1 MRRDAILTGTVIT
14 GSIWHSRADQSV
26 ESACKASVKGVTEE
40 RPLDLDLETHERWM
54 RLALKQAEA
63 AAQAGEVPV
72 GAVLIADGEVLAEAH
87 NQPISAQDPTAHAE
101 ILALR
106 AAAIRRQNYRLPRTT
121 LYVTIE
127 PCTMCVGALIHARI
141 DQLVFG
147 AREPRSG
154 AVVSQ
159 QNLLDRASF
168 NHKVRYREGVLAKEC
183 GNIMQ
188 VFFQSRR

>member
-1 MRRDAILTGTVIT
+1 M
-14 GSIWHSRADQSV
+14 
-26 ESACKASVKGVTEE
+26 
-40 RPLDLDLETHERWM
+40 DLDLETHERWM
-54 RLALKQAEA
+54 TLALKQAEA

-72 GAVLIADGEVLAEAH
+72 GAVLIAEGAVLAEAH
-87 NQPISAQDPTAHAE
+87 NRSISAQDPTAHAE

-106 AAAIRRQNYRLPRTT
+106 AAAISRQNYRLPRTT

-127 PCTMCVGALIHARI
+127 PCMMCVGALIHARI

-154 AVVSQ
+154 AVISQ
-159 QNLLDRASF
+159 QNLLDNTSV
-168 NHKVRYREGVLAKEC
+168 NHKVRYREGVLAEEC

>member
-1 MRRDAILTGTVIT
+1 M
-14 GSIWHSRADQSV
+14 
-26 ESACKASVKGVTEE
+26 
-40 RPLDLDLETHERWM
+40 DLDLETHERWM
-54 RLALKQAEA
+54 TLALKQAEA

-72 GAVLIADGEVLAEAH
+72 GAVLIAEGEVLAEAH
-87 NQPISAQDPTAHAE
+87 NRPISAQDPTAHAE

-121 LYVTIE
+121 LYVTVE

-147 AREPRSG
+147 AREPKSG
-154 AVVSQ
+154 AVVSR
-159 QNLLDRASF
+159 QNLLDSASL
-168 NHKVRYREGVLAKEC
+168 NHTVRYREGVLAEEC
-183 GNIMQ
+183 GKIMQ

>member
-1 MRRDAILTGTVIT
+1 M
-14 GSIWHSRADQSV
+14 
-26 ESACKASVKGVTEE
+26 
-40 RPLDLDLETHERWM
+40 DLDLETHERWM
-54 RLALKQAEA
+54 TLALKQAEA

-72 GAVLIADGEVLAEAH
+72 GAVLIAEGEVLAEAH
-87 NQPISAQDPTAHAE
+87 NRSISAQDPTAHAE

-106 AAAIRRQNYRLPRTT
+106 AAAISRQNYRLPRTT

-127 PCTMCVGALIHARI
+127 PCMMCVGALIHARI

-154 AVVSQ
+154 AVISQ
-159 QNLLDRASF
+159 QNLLDSTSL
-168 NHKVRYREGVLAKEC
+168 NHKVRYREGVLAEEC

>member
-1 MRRDAILTGTVIT
+1 MN
-14 GSIWHSRADQSV
+14 
-26 ESACKASVKGVTEE
+26 
-40 RPLDLDLETHERWM
+40 LDLETHERWM
-54 RLALKQAEA
+54 TLALKQAEA

-72 GAVLIADGEVLAEAH
+72 GAVLIAEGEVLAEAH
-87 NQPISAQDPTAHAE
+87 NRPISAQDPTAHAE

-106 AAAIRRQNYRLPRTT
+106 AAAISRQNYRLPRTT

-127 PCTMCVGALIHARI
+127 PCTMCAGALIHARI

-154 AVVSQ
+154 AVVSR
-159 QNLLDRASF
+159 QNLLDSASL
-168 NHKVRYREGVLAKEC
+168 NHKVRYREGVLAEEC
-183 GNIMQ
+183 GKIMQ

>member
-1 MRRDAILTGTVIT
+1 MT
-14 GSIWHSRADQSV
+14 
-26 ESACKASVKGVTEE
+26 
-40 RPLDLDLETHERWM
+40 
-54 RLALKQAEA
+54 LALKQAEA

-72 GAVLIADGEVLAEAH
+72 GAVLIAEGEVLAEAH
-87 NQPISAQDPTAHAE
+87 NRSISAQDPTAHAE

-106 AAAIRRQNYRLPRTT
+106 AAAISRQNYRLPRTT

-127 PCTMCVGALIHARI
+127 PCMMCVGALIHARI

-154 AVVSQ
+154 AVISQ
-159 QNLLDRASF
+159 QNLLDITNL
-168 NHKVRYREGVLAKEC
+168 NHKVRYREGVLAEEC

>member
-1 MRRDAILTGTVIT
+1 M
-14 GSIWHSRADQSV
+14 
-26 ESACKASVKGVTEE
+26 
-40 RPLDLDLETHERWM
+40 DLDLETHERWM
-54 RLALKQAEA
+54 TLALKQAEA

-72 GAVLIADGEVLAEAH
+72 GAVLIAEGEVLAEAH
-87 NQPISAQDPTAHAE
+87 NRSISAQDPTAHAE

-106 AAAIRRQNYRLPRTT
+106 AAAIRLQNYRLPRTT

-127 PCTMCVGALIHARI
+127 PCMMCVGALIHARI

-154 AVVSQ
+154 AVISQ
-159 QNLLDRASF
+159 QNLLDSTNL
-168 NHKVRYREGVLAKEC
+168 NHKVRYREGVLAEEC

>member
-1 MRRDAILTGTVIT
+1 MD
-14 GSIWHSRADQSV
+14 
-26 ESACKASVKGVTEE
+26 EE

-54 RLALKQAEA
+54 TLALKQAEA

-72 GAVLIADGEVLAEAH
+72 GAVLIAEGEVLAEAH
-87 NQPISAQDPTAHAE
+87 NRSISAQDPTAHAE

-154 AVVSQ
+154 AVISQ
-159 QNLLDRASF
+159 QNLLDSTNL
-168 NHKVRYREGVLAKEC
+168 NHKVRYREGVLAEEC

>member
-1 MRRDAILTGTVIT
+1 M
-14 GSIWHSRADQSV
+14 
-26 ESACKASVKGVTEE
+26 
-40 RPLDLDLETHERWM
+40 DLDLETHERWM
-54 RLALKQAEA
+54 RLALKQAEV

-72 GAVLIADGEVLAEAH
+72 GSVLIADGEVLAEAH
-87 NQPISAQDPTAHAE
+87 NRPISAQDPTAHAE

-159 QNLLDRASF
+159 QNLLESSNL
-168 NHKVRYREGVLAKEC
+168 NHRVRYQEGVLAEEC
-183 GNIMQ
+183 GKIMQ
-188 VFFQSRR
+188 LFFQSRR

>member
-1 MRRDAILTGTVIT
+1 M
-14 GSIWHSRADQSV
+14 
-26 ESACKASVKGVTEE
+26 
-40 RPLDLDLETHERWM
+40 DLDLENHERWM
-54 RLALKQAEA
+54 TLALKQAEA

-72 GAVLIADGEVLAEAH
+72 GAVLIAEGEVLAEAH
-87 NQPISAQDPTAHAE
+87 NRSISAQDPTAHAE

-106 AAAIRRQNYRLPRTT
+106 AAAIRLQNYRLPRTT

-127 PCTMCVGALIHARI
+127 PCTMCLGALIHARI

-154 AVVSQ
+154 AVVSL
-159 QNLLDRASF
+159 QNLLDSASL
-168 NHKVRYREGVLAKEC
+168 NHKVRYREGVLAEEC

-188 VFFQSRR
+188 VFFQFRR

>member
-1 MRRDAILTGTVIT
+1 MD
-14 GSIWHSRADQSV
+14 
-26 ESACKASVKGVTEE
+26 EE
-40 RPLDLDLETHERWM
+40 RPLDLDLETHERGM
-54 RLALKQAEA
+54 TLALKQAEA

-72 GAVLIADGEVLAEAH
+72 GAVRIAEGEVLAEAH
-87 NQPISAQDPTAHAE
+87 NRSIIAQAPTAHAE

-121 LYVTIE
+121 LSVTIE

-159 QNLLDRASF
+159 QNLLDSASG
-168 NHKVRYREGVLAKEC
+168 NHKVRYREGVLAEEC

-188 VFFQSRR
+188 VFFQSKR

>member
-1 MRRDAILTGTVIT
+1 MD
-14 GSIWHSRADQSV
+14 
-26 ESACKASVKGVTEE
+26 EE

-54 RLALKQAEA
+54 TLALKQAEA

-72 GAVLIADGEVLAEAH
+72 GAVLIAEGEVLAEAH
-87 NQPISAQDPTAHAE
+87 NRSISAQDPTAHAE

-159 QNLLDRASF
+159 QNLLDSGSLS
-168 NHKVRYREGVLAKEC
+168 HKVRYREGVLAKEC

>member
-1 MRRDAILTGTVIT
+1 MT
-14 GSIWHSRADQSV
+14 
-26 ESACKASVKGVTEE
+26 
-40 RPLDLDLETHERWM
+40 
-54 RLALKQAEA
+54 LALKQAEA

-72 GAVLIADGEVLAEAH
+72 GAVLIAEGEVLAEAH
-87 NQPISAQDPTAHAE
+87 NRPISAQDPTAHAE

-127 PCTMCVGALIHARI
+127 PCMMCVGAMIHARI

-159 QNLLDRASF
+159 HNLLDSAGP
-168 NHKVRYREGVLAKEC
+168 NHKVRYREGVLAEEC

>member
-1 MRRDAILTGTVIT
+1 MT
-14 GSIWHSRADQSV
+14 
-26 ESACKASVKGVTEE
+26 
-40 RPLDLDLETHERWM
+40 
-54 RLALKQAEA
+54 LALKQAEA

-72 GAVLIADGEVLAEAH
+72 GAVLIAEGEVLAEAH
-87 NQPISAQDPTAHAE
+87 NRSISAQDPTAHAE

-106 AAAIRRQNYRLPRTT
+106 AASIRRQNYRLPRTT

-127 PCTMCVGALIHARI
+127 PCMMCVGALIHARI
-141 DQLVFG
+141 NQLVFG

-159 QNLLDRASF
+159 QNLLDSASL
-168 NHKVRYREGVLAKEC
+168 NHKVRYWEGVLAEEC

>member
-1 MRRDAILTGTVIT
+1 MY
-14 GSIWHSRADQSV
+14 Q
-26 ESACKASVKGVTEE
+26 E
-40 RPLDLDLETHERWM
+40 RPLDPDLETHERWM
-54 RLALKQAEA
+54 TLALQQAEA

-72 GAVLIADGEVLAEAH
+72 GAVLIAEGEVLAEAH
-87 NQPISAQDPTAHAE
+87 NRSISGQDPTAHAE

-141 DQLVFG
+141 DKLVFG

-154 AVVSQ
+154 AVVSR
-159 QNLLDRASF
+159 QNLLDSASL
-168 NHKVRYREGVLAKEC
+168 NHRVRYREGVLAEEC

-188 VFFQSRR
+188 IFFQSRR

>member
-1 MRRDAILTGTVIT
+1 MT
-14 GSIWHSRADQSV
+14 
-26 ESACKASVKGVTEE
+26 
-40 RPLDLDLETHERWM
+40 
-54 RLALKQAEA
+54 LALKQAEA

-72 GAVLIADGEVLAEAH
+72 GAVLIAEGEVLAEAH
-87 NQPISAQDPTAHAE
+87 NRSISAQDPTAHAE

-106 AAAIRRQNYRLPRTT
+106 AAAIRLQNYRLPRTT

-127 PCTMCVGALIHARI
+127 PCMMCVGALIHARI

-154 AVVSQ
+154 AVISQ
-159 QNLLDRASF
+159 QNLLDSTSL
-168 NHKVRYREGVLAKEC
+168 NHKVRYREGVLAEEC

>member
-1 MRRDAILTGTVIT
+1 MN
-14 GSIWHSRADQSV
+14 S
-26 ESACKASVKGVTEE
+26 
-40 RPLDLDLETHERWM
+40 DLETHERWM
-54 RLALKQAEA
+54 TLALKQAEA

-72 GAVLIADGEVLAEAH
+72 GAVLIAEGEVLAEAY
-87 NQPISAQDPTAHAE
+87 NRPISAQDPTAHAE

-154 AVVSQ
+154 AVVSR
-159 QNLLDRASF
+159 QNLLDSPSL
-168 NHKVRYREGVLAKEC
+168 NHKVRYREGVLAEEC

-188 VFFQSRR
+188 VFFRSRR

>member
-1 MRRDAILTGTVIT
+1 M
-14 GSIWHSRADQSV
+14 
-26 ESACKASVKGVTEE
+26 
-40 RPLDLDLETHERWM
+40 DLDLETHERWM
-54 RLALKQAEA
+54 TLALKQAEA

-72 GAVLIADGEVLAEAH
+72 GAVLIAEGKVLAEAH
-87 NQPISAQDPTAHAE
+87 NRSIIAQDPTAHAE

-127 PCTMCVGALIHARI
+127 PCMMCVGALIHARI

-159 QNLLDRASF
+159 QNLLDSASL
-168 NHKVRYREGVLAKEC
+168 NHKVRYREGVLAVEC

-188 VFFQSRR
+188 GFFQSRR